1 MVLFPLCKP
10 YNNQIWQDGKL
21 AYVDLILQLM
31 MMPLSLGQVIDF
43 YGFVYTF
50 INPITTELGRLE
62 DHHTLNLSFR

>member
-50 INPITTELGRLE
+50 INPVTT
-62 DHHTLNLSFR
+62 